1 MLEDFNLFLVLADKA
16 LIAYHLDVVVPN
28 GGRTDIPKRKPNK
41 LSSGRDVGFFTTGKM
56 NDRTLVFYK
65 ERAGINTIFRVLE
78 PIFQK
83 ASEKKSRFG
92 KKGAFEFFR
101 EYGEFYVPTDC
112 YGLNLFHSSL
122 AIQTAKGESISVPNL
137 YGGG

>member
-16 LIAYHLDVVVPN
+16 LIAYHLDVVVPTS
-28 GGRTDIPKRKPNK
+28 GRTDTPKRKPHK

-65 ERAGINTIFRVLE
+65 ERVGINTIFRVLE
-78 PIFQK
+78 PILQK

-92 KKGAFEFFR
+92 RKGAFEF
-101 EYGEFYVPTDC
+101 
-112 YGLNLFHSSL
+112 
-122 AIQTAKGESISVPNL
+122 
-137 YGGG
+137 